1 MAKQMDRQKQ
11 SARKDT
17 AKKTADKACR
27 RQGVRQELRRNK
39 ELRLS
44 RKGVPKIGVPFLFQ
58 SENSIHMQKIRR
70 QKPPKKS
77 FYDEDF
83 AFVRFE
89 FTGNCRAFAALARPN
104 FAERI
109 FLL

>member
-17 AKKTADKACR
+17 AKKTADKAC
-27 RQGVRQELRRNK
+27 NK

>member
-17 AKKTADKACR
+17 AKKTADKACA
-27 RQGVRQELRRNK
+27 
-39 ELRLS
+39 S
-44 RKGVPKIGVPFLFQ
+44 RKSGRLFFFKAKTQ
-58 SENSIHMQKIRR
+58 YICKKIRR